1 MLAIAEVARALYRV
15 RMPCT
20 LGWPMCTTL
29 LASALATGGFPCRW
43 CHGRDGSDGGKSPDA
58 GPFSLQTSS
67 LTRHSA
73 LIPPCCTCLVTKH
86 THSHIEFPR
95 RKCKYLF
102 FARWCSFLCIYHVVT
117 AMWLIWWIC
126 LCLLPNK
133 HSCKFLDNLIYVLAN
148 YYSFF
153 KCCDQL
159 WLQPELEELRTRP
172 CLINCW

>member
-1 MLAIAEVARALYRV
+1 MIPRSGHRRRRRRRSHTSACWPSSKSLAPYIACACHA
-15 RMPCT
+15 P
-20 LGWPMCTTL
+20 LGGPMCTTL

-117 AMWLIWWIC
+117 AM
-126 LCLLPNK
+126 
-133 HSCKFLDNLIYVLAN
+133 
-148 YYSFF
+148 
-153 KCCDQL
+153 
-159 WLQPELEELRTRP
+159 
-172 CLINCW
+172 